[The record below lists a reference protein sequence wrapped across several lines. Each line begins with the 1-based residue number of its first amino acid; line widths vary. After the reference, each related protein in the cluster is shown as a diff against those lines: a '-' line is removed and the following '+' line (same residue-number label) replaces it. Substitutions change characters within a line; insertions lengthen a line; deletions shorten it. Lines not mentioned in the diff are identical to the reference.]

1 MRPRTSNLRRAWL
14 SGACFVAV
22 AGCSTTDTTVRQH
35 YSAERVPALGQV
47 SDTIWQDQEVNAEAS
62 KFVIY
67 GHEFQRGIAR
77 LNLGGEDHVKQIAAR
92 LQEGV
97 PFPVVIER
105 SMNSPA
111 PSEHQ
116 YPVNPNPALD
126 NERRT
131 MVVAALRLM
140 GVEDAEQRVVVAPAF
155 SESATSQEAEAA
167 YLRGLQ
173 NGRTNGNFGGGFG
186 GFGGGGV
193 F

>member
-1 MRPRTSNLRRAWL
+1 MNTRKSWL
-14 SGACFVAV
+14 KRCCVSGLCFIAV
-22 AGCSTTDTTVRQH
+22 AGCSNNEWALAP
-35 YSAERVPALGQV
+35 YSPQRVPGLGQI
-47 SDTIWQDQEVNAEAS
+47 SDAIWQDQEVNAEAA

-67 GHEFQRGIAR
+67 VHEFQKGSSK
-77 LNLGGEDHVKQIAAR
+77 LNLGGEDHIKQIAT
-92 LQEGV
+92 LMQQGV

-105 SMNSPA
+105 SQSTPVA
-111 PSEHQ
+111 SEYQ
-116 YPVNPNPALD
+116 YPVHPSPALD
-126 NERRT
+126 NQRRS
-131 MVVAALRLM
+131 VIVAALRLM
-140 GVEDAEQRVVVAPAF
+140 GAEDAEERVVVAPAF

>member
-1 MRPRTSNLRRAWL
+1 MSTRKCWL
-14 SGACFVAV
+14 QRGCVSGLCFIAV
-22 AGCSTTDTTVRQH
+22 AGCSTDVARMH
-35 YSAERVPALGQV
+35 YSPQRVPGLGQL
-47 SDTIWQDQEVNAEAS
+47 SNAIWQDQEVNAEAA

-67 GHEFQRGIAR
+67 LHEFQKGSAK

-105 SMNSPA
+105 SMNSPVA
-111 PSEHQ
+111 SEYE
-116 YPVNPNPALD
+116 YPVHPSPALD
-126 NERRT
+126 NQRRT
-131 MVVAALRLM
+131 VVVAALRLM
-140 GVEDAEQRVVVAPAF
+140 GVEDADERVVVAPAF

-173 NGRTNGNFGGGFG
+173 NGRTSGNFGGGFG